1 MIGSK
6 EKSFIINSYNF
17 ELRIVGADSW
27 FVVFLLMADSG
38 HFALGGLNFSFGS
51 SSDYRQC
58 RHGASFAL
66 YVVGVCFN
74 RIGTEYRSGILPI
87 LRAPKWLSAAML
99 HPGKIFLVSGGLLV
113 GLPGSND

>member
-74 RIGTEYRSGILPI
+74 RIGTG
-87 LRAPKWLSAAML
+87 
-99 HPGKIFLVSGGLLV
+99 
-113 GLPGSND
+113 